1 MTSKPDTITIFTH
14 QCMYKIIKNKCIAN
28 HLKKQ
33 LHCFC
38 LFVWV
43 EALRPSQQFFKH
55 VGTFSWVEPIL
66 SNSEKVSCSRTQH
79 RAPSEIQTH
88 ELAITSPALY

>member
-1 MTSKPDTITIFTH
+1 MTSKPDAITIFTH
-14 QCMYKIIKNKCIAN
+14 QCIYKIDNAN

-38 LFVWV
+38 LFVRV

-55 VGTFSWVEPIL
+55 VGMFSLVEPIL
-66 SNSEKVSCSRTQH
+66 SNSEEVSCSRTQH
-79 RAPSEIQTH
+79 HAPSEIQTND
-88 ELAITSPALY
+88 LVITSPALYQLS